1 MPDLPTGTVTFLFT
15 DIEGST
21 RLWLERPD
29 AMRGAVKRHDDIL
42 RTAIGD
48 NGGFVFATGGDAF
61 SAAFQTTPDALAAA
75 VEAQVLVTGEDWG
88 ESSLLVR
95 MGIHTGEAEERDD
108 NYFGPVVNEA
118 ARLMSA
124 GHGGQILVS
133 ETAQRIAGDRLP
145 DNVVLVDLGERRLK
159 DLDRRIRVYQVMH
172 PDLGVEFPALRGLAE
187 PGNNL
192 PSQLTGFVGRE
203 TELREIGKLLEVS
216 RLLTL
221 TGAGGSGKTRLA
233 IEVAA
238 EAVDAYP
245 DGVWLVDFAAI
256 RDPDL
261 IPQPVAA
268 VLGLRASPG
277 VSLTEAVAGYLRQ
290 KTALLVLDNAEHLLE
305 AVARFT
311 HALLE
316 SCPDLHIL
324 ATSRERLGISGETV
338 WQVPPLGLPEGD
350 DIPLLELLEAD
361 AVRLFAERAASV
373 QPGFSLSD
381 ETGPVVARICRRLD
395 GMPLAIEL
403 AATRIRVLSPPEIA
417 RRLDDRFRLLTGGSA
432 VALPRQQTLR
442 TAVDWSYDLLSDA
455 ERTLFDR
462 LSVFQGGFGLEAAEA
477 VCAAGTL
484 APQQVL
490 DLLSGLFDKS
500 LVATSEGPTGTT
512 RYALLETL
520 REYGRERLAH
530 RGETDEL
537 RRRHLD
543 FFLAV
548 AEEAEPELRGPEQKD
563 WFERLDADHANLR
576 AALERSLVT
585 GEADSALRLTGALW
599 WFWSVRGYHTE
610 GRSWLNRALTA
621 GVDSPPSLR
630 IDPLIGAGLLAYL
643 QGDYQEA
650 IEPSEEALALSR
662 EAADSRGVIFAQWN
676 LGEVAINSGDV
687 ERAEIVY
694 AEALAAARELGD
706 PWLVAWCLHGFVDL
720 PQFDYETTVASLE
733 EGLQLFREVG
743 DGNMAAMMTW
753 YLAHTAGAVGDYER
767 EAALYEQSLAD
778 SRELGYV
785 FVEAVSLSGLGRVA
799 LHRGDPARAL
809 QLGEE
814 ALDMWRKLGG
824 TPWIAGAV
832 GLVGMAAEEQG
843 DRDRAWVALREAL
856 TLNPWAG
863 ALRAVATLELRTGR
877 PERAA
882 RLLGSVDRIFEGL
895 VIGIGFGGAIS
906 PSERSLFDG
915 EVDMVREAMD
925 EGSFEAA
932 WAEGRAMS
940 LEDAA
945 AYALEQTD

>member
-1 MPDLPTGTVTFLFT
+1 MSDLPTGTVTFLFT

-21 RLWLERPD
+21 RLWSERGK
-29 AMRGAVKRHDDIL
+29 AMGGAVKRHDDIL
-42 RTAIGD
+42 RTAIED

-61 SAAFQTTPDALAAA
+61 SAAFQTTDDALAAA
-75 VEAQVLVTGEDWG
+75 VEAQVFVTGEDWG
-88 ESSLLVR
+88 EVALLVR

-108 NYFGPVVNEA
+108 NYFGPAVNET

-133 ETAQRIAGDRLP
+133 ETTQRIAGDRLP

-159 DLDRRIRVYQVMH
+159 GLDRRIRVYQVTH
-172 PDLGVEFPALRGLAE
+172 PDLGVEFPALRGLGE
-187 PGNNL
+187 SRNNL

-203 TELREIGKLLEVS
+203 AELREVGKLLEVS

-238 EAVDAYP
+238 EALDAYP
-245 DGVWLVDFAAI
+245 DGVWLVDFASI
-256 RDPDL
+256 GDPDL
-261 IPQPVAA
+261 ILQPVAA
-268 VLGLRASPG
+268 VLGLRVSPG
-277 VSLTEAVAGYLRQ
+277 LSLTEAVAGYLRQ
-290 KTALLVLDNAEHLLE
+290 KMALLVLDNAEHLLE
-305 AVARFT
+305 AVARLSQ
-311 HALLE
+311 ALLE

-338 WQVPPLGLPEGD
+338 WQVPPLGLPEADGSW
-350 DIPLLELLEAD
+350 LELLGAD

-373 QPGFSLSD
+373 QPGFSLTD

-462 LSVFQGGFGLEAAEA
+462 LSVFEGGFGLEAAEA
-477 VCAAGTL
+477 VCAAGRL

-576 AALERSLVT
+576 AALKRSLIS

-599 WFWSVRGYHTE
+599 WFWQVRGYHTE

-630 IDPLIGAGLLAYL
+630 IEPLIGAGMLAYL
-643 QGDYQEA
+643 QGDGQEA
-650 IEPSEEALALSR
+650 IEPSEEAVALSR

-676 LGEVAINSGDV
+676 LGEVATGSGDV
-687 ERAEIVY
+687 ERAEILY
-694 AEALAAARELGD
+694 AEALAAARELDD
-706 PWLVAWCLHGFVDL
+706 PWLVAWCLHGFFDL
-720 PQFDYETTVASLE
+720 PQFDHETTVASLE
-733 EGLQLFREVG
+733 EGLQLSREVG
-743 DGNMAAMMTW
+743 DGSLAAMMTW
-753 YLAHTAGAVGDYER
+753 CLGETAEAVGDYER
-767 EAALYEQSLAD
+767 AAALYEQSRAD
-778 SRELGYV
+778 SREPG
-785 FVEAVSLSGLGRVA
+785 FVYFEAASLTGLGFVA
-799 LHRGDPARAL
+799 LRVGDSARAL

-814 ALDMWRKLGG
+814 ALDMWRKLGDSN
-824 TPWIAGAV
+824 WIVAALN
-832 GLVGMAAEEQG
+832 LVGMAAEEQG
-843 DRDRAWVALREAL
+843 DRSRAWVALREAV
-856 TLNPWAG
+856 TLGPWGG
-863 ALRAVATLELRTGR
+863 ALRAVATLELHTGR

-882 RLLGSVDRIFEGL
+882 RLLGGVDRILEGR
-895 VIGIGFGGAIS
+895 VIGIGFGGVIS
-906 PSERSLFDG
+906 PSQRSLFEG
-915 EVDMVREAMD
+915 EVEMVREAMN
-925 EGSFEAA
+925 EGAFEAS
-932 WAEGRAMS
+932 WAEGRSMT
-940 LEDAA
+940 LEDGA
-945 AYALEQTD
+945 AYALEQTN

>member
-1 MPDLPTGTVTFLFT
+1 MSDLPTGTVTFLFT

-21 RLWLERPD
+21 RLWSERRD

-42 RTAIGD
+42 RTAIED
-48 NGGFVFATGGDAF
+48 KGGFVFATGGDAF
-61 SAAFQTTPDALAAA
+61 SAVFQTTHDALAAA
-75 VEAQVLVTGEDWG
+75 VEAQVFVIDEDWG
-88 ESSLLVR
+88 EVELLVR

-108 NYFGPVVNEA
+108 NYFGPVVNET
-118 ARLMSA
+118 ARLMAA

-133 ETAQRIAGDRLP
+133 ETTQRIAGDRLP
-145 DNVVLVDLGERRLK
+145 DSVVLVDLGERRFK
-159 DLDRRIRVYQVMH
+159 DLDRRIRVYQVTH
-172 PDLGVEFPALRGLAE
+172 PHLGVEFPALRGL
-187 PGNNL
+187 GGSRNNL
-192 PSQLTGFVGRE
+192 PGQLTSFLGRE
-203 TELREIGKLLEVS
+203 AELREVGKLLEVS

-245 DGVWLVDFAAI
+245 DGVWLVDFATI
-256 RDPDL
+256 GDPDL

-277 VSLTEAVAGYLRQ
+277 LSLTEAVAGYLSQ

-305 AVARFT
+305 AVARLT

-324 ATSRERLGISGETV
+324 ATSRERLGIPGETV
-338 WQVPPLGLPEGD
+338 WQVPPLGLPEAEGSW
-350 DIPLLELLEAD
+350 LELLGAD

-373 QPGFSLSD
+373 QPGFSLTD

-403 AATRIRVLSPPEIA
+403 AATRIRMLSPPEIA

-462 LSVFQGGFGLEAAEA
+462 LSVFHGGFGLEAAEA
-477 VCAAGTL
+477 VCAAGRL

-490 DLLSGLFDKS
+490 DLLSGLVDKS
-500 LVATSEGPTGTT
+500 LVTTSEGPTGTT
-512 RYALLETL
+512 RYGLLETL
-520 REYGRERLAH
+520 REYGREQLAH

-543 FFLAV
+543 FFLDL
-548 AEEAEPELRGPEQKD
+548 AEGAEPELRGPEQKD
-563 WFERLDADHANLR
+563 WFDRLDADHANLH
-576 AALERSLVT
+576 AALERSLVS

-599 WFWSVRGYHTE
+599 WFWQVRGYHTE
-610 GRSWLNRALTA
+610 GRSWLKRALTA
-621 GVDSPPSLR
+621 SVDSPPSLR
-630 IDPLIGAGLLAYL
+630 IDSLIGAGFLAYL
-643 QGDYQEA
+643 QGDDQGA
-650 IEPSEEALALSR
+650 IEPSEEAVAFSR
-662 EAADSRGVIFAQWN
+662 EAGDTRGVILAQWN
-676 LGEVAINSGDV
+676 LGEVAVSSGDV
-687 ERAEIVY
+687 EGAEILY
-694 AEALAAARELGD
+694 AEALAWARELDD
-706 PWLVAWCLHGFVDL
+706 PWLVAWCLHGFFDL
-720 PQFDYETTVASLE
+720 PQVDYETTVASLE

-743 DGNMAAMMTW
+743 DVVMAAMMTW
-753 YLAHTAGAVGDYER
+753 FLAQTARAVGDYER
-767 EAALYEQSLAD
+767 AARLYDQCLAD
-778 SRELGYV
+778 SRGLGYT
-785 FVEAVSLSGLGRVA
+785 FVEAVALAGLGLVA
-799 LHRGDPARAL
+799 LRRGDPARAL

-814 ALDMWRKLGG
+814 GLDIWRKLGA
-824 TPWIAGAV
+824 TPFVAGALC
-832 GLVGMAAEEQG
+832 LVGMASEDQG
-843 DRDRAWVALREAL
+843 DRGRAWVALRESL
-856 TLNPWAG
+856 TLDPGAV
-863 ALRAVATLELRTGR
+863 ALRAVATLELHTGR

-882 RLLGSVDRIFEGL
+882 RLLGSVDRIHEGL
-895 VIGIGFGGAIS
+895 VIGIGAGGVIYPA
-906 PSERSLFDG
+906 ERSLFEG
-915 EVDMVREAMD
+915 EVEMVREAID
-925 EGSFEAA
+925 EGYFEAA

-945 AYALEQTD
+945 AYALEETN